1 MKPWKNKFDDTEQ
14 VWKDRVA
21 DALEYRYQPRP
32 KPSTPQT
39 FKNEVLA
46 DFYPHE
52 GESHADYLAR
62 SSCLVLGELTPE
74 EQKAVDRTEAWR
86 FKYLDNDRRLKA
98 LEARDI
104 IGSRRRKGL
113 SEAGKKK
120 LAEGMAS
127 ALRAKM
133 AEQSITRKLFPPQQV
148 VPPLPISTVVK
159 DATKKFDSDD
169 LVDSVKYA
177 VESMGGDSSN
187 VEAELKDIEFI
198 PIPPASTEVFEVF
211 DELEEM
217 QQQVIR
223 GLMIP
228 REYLSPSP
236 PNTGAV
242 GWSMPSS
249 SNGGQKDTEQCE

>member
-21 DALEYRYQPRP
+21 SALEYSRNPRP
-32 KPSTPQT
+32 RPSTPKT
-39 FKNEVLA
+39 FKHEVLA
-46 DFYPHE
+46 ELYPRDD
-52 GESHADYLAR
+52 ESHADYLAR
-62 SSCLVLGELTPE
+62 SSCFVLGELTPE
-74 EQKAVDRTEAWR
+74 EQEAVDRTEAWR

-104 IGSRRRKGL
+104 IGSRHRKGL

-148 VPPLPISTVVK
+148 VPPLPLSAVVK
-159 DATKKFDSDD
+159 DAAKKLDSDD

-187 VEAELKDIEFI
+187 AKAELKDIEFI
-198 PIPPASTEVFEVF
+198 PIPPASTDVF
-211 DELEEM
+211 DEFEEM

-223 GLMIP
+223 GLMVP

-236 PNTGAV
+236 SKSGGV
-242 GWSMPSS
+242 GCSMPSS